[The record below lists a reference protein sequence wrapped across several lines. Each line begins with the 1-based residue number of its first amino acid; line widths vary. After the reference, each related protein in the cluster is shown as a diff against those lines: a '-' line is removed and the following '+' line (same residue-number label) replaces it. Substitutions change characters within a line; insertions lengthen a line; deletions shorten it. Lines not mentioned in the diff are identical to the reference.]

1 QRPAVANMSL
11 GGGYNQAMNDAVAGS
26 VASGISYSI
35 AAGNS
40 STDACAISP
49 ASEPTALTV
58 GATART
64 DARALFS
71 NIGSCVDLFAPG
83 TFITSTWNTSDSA
96 TKTLSGTSMATPHVA
111 GAAALYLETHPTAS
125 PATVASYLLAAATR
139 DQITGAGT
147 GSPNL
152 LLFTTGQSGPT
163 ACQPSQPWSNK
174 C

>member
-1 QRPAVANMSL
+1 
-11 GGGYNQAMNDAVAGS
+11 MNDAVAGS
-26 VASGISYSI
+26 VASGISYSL

-58 GATART
+58 GATSKS

-71 NIGSCVDLFAPG
+71 NFGSCVDLFAPG
-83 TFITSTWNTSDSA
+83 TFIASAWNTSDTTA
-96 TKTLSGTSMATPHVA
+96 KTLSGTSMASPHVA
-111 GAAALYLETHPTAS
+111 GAAALYLEAHPTAS
-125 PATVASYLLAAATR
+125 PATVASYLLASATR

-152 LLFTTGQSGPT
+152 LLFTEGSATPT
-163 ACQPSQPWSNK
+163 ACRGKNCK
-174 C
+174 